1 MLDYINTNNISE
13 EQLSNSPPP
22 YFTFIE
28 NIYTECD
35 SDYGLNESFDIFKS
49 ELNGNNYLI
58 VANKNNNNIDII
70 NIESNKLIKS
80 IKNNPSKFIYIKY
93 FQKIETKKNYLITIN
108 IKNAINIYEFSEEN
122 NFEKINLLLTIIT
135 KKEFNNT
142 FNFINSTLI
151 FNIKINSKLFDILLV
166 SSRARY
172 MEEYPTLIYNIKNG
186 QELKEISHTKKNM
199 TRFMIPWY
207 NKNDDNY
214 YLIEL
219 CEELLIVINILYNN
233 IYAKLDE
240 EKFKSFNTGF
250 VHELNDIDFLFVAD
264 SCGQIQVFNL
274 FSKEICF
281 KIDVRKNKSNIRLY
295 GLILW
300 NYNYLIVNDDNNKS
314 IIVIDLKNKYII
326 GSTYNE
332 HNDSVRCIKRIRH
345 KKYGECLITGGD
357 DHFIKLFK
365 SNNDI
370 SIPIFQK

>member
-1 MLDYINTNNISE
+1 MNNINTNNISE
-13 EQLSNSPPP
+13 EQISNSPPP

-28 NIYTECD
+28 NIYTKCD

-93 FQKIETKKNYLITIN
+93 FQKIEAKKNYLITIN

-122 NFEKINLLLTIIT
+122 DFEKINLLLTIIT

-186 QELKEISHTKKNM
+186 QEIKEISHTKKNM

>member
-1 MLDYINTNNISE
+1 MNNINTNNISE

-28 NIYTECD
+28 NIYTKCD

-142 FNFINSTLI
+142 FNFINGTLI

-240 EKFKSFNTGF
+240 EKFKSFNAGF

>member
-1 MLDYINTNNISE
+1 MNNINTNNISE

-274 FSKEICF
+274 FTKEICF

>member
-1 MLDYINTNNISE
+1 MNNINTNNISE

-122 NFEKINLLLTIIT
+122 DFEKINLLLTIIT

>member
-1 MLDYINTNNISE
+1 MNNINTNNISE

-22 YFTFIE
+22 YFTLIE

-332 HNDSVRCIKRIRH
+332 HNNSVRCIKRIRH

-370 SIPIFQK
+370 SIQIFQK

>member
-1 MLDYINTNNISE
+1 MNNINSNNISE

-28 NIYTECD
+28 NIYTKCD

-142 FNFINSTLI
+142 FNFINGTLI

>member
-1 MLDYINTNNISE
+1 MNNINSNNISE
-13 EQLSNSPPP
+13 EQISNSPPP

-199 TRFMIPWY
+199 TRFMIPWF

>member
-1 MLDYINTNNISE
+1 MNNINTNNISE

-142 FNFINSTLI
+142 FNFINGTLI

>member
-1 MLDYINTNNISE
+1 MNNINSNNISE
-13 EQLSNSPPP
+13 EQISNSPPP

-28 NIYTECD
+28 NIYTKCD

-274 FSKEICF
+274 FTKEICF

>member
-1 MLDYINTNNISE
+1 MNNINSNNISE
-13 EQLSNSPPP
+13 EQISNSPPP

-28 NIYTECD
+28 NIYTKCD

-49 ELNGNNYLI
+49 ELNANNYLI

-93 FQKIETKKNYLITIN
+93 FQKIEAKKNYLITIN

>member
-1 MLDYINTNNISE
+1 MNNINTNNISE

-49 ELNGNNYLI
+49 ELNANNYLI

-142 FNFINSTLI
+142 FNFINGTLI

-186 QELKEISHTKKNM
+186 QQLKEISHTKKNM

>member
-1 MLDYINTNNISE
+1 MNNINTNNISE

-28 NIYTECD
+28 NIYTKCD

-49 ELNGNNYLI
+49 ELNANNYLI

>member
-1 MLDYINTNNISE
+1 MNNINSNNISE
-13 EQLSNSPPP
+13 EQISNSPPP

-28 NIYTECD
+28 NIYTKCD

-93 FQKIETKKNYLITIN
+93 FQKIEAKKNYLITIN

-122 NFEKINLLLTIIT
+122 DFEKINLLLTIIT

-186 QELKEISHTKKNM
+186 QEIKEISHTKKNM

>member
-1 MLDYINTNNISE
+1 MNNINSNNISE
-13 EQLSNSPPP
+13 EQISNSPPP

-28 NIYTECD
+28 NIYTKCD

-49 ELNGNNYLI
+49 ELNANNYLI

-199 TRFMIPWY
+199 TRFMIPWF

>member
-1 MLDYINTNNISE
+1 MNNINSNNISE
-13 EQLSNSPPP
+13 EQISNSPPP

-28 NIYTECD
+28 NIYTKCD

-93 FQKIETKKNYLITIN
+93 FQKIEAKKNYLITIN

-122 NFEKINLLLTIIT
+122 NFERINLLLTIIT

-142 FNFINSTLI
+142 FNFINGTLI

-240 EKFKSFNTGF
+240 EKYKSFNTGF
-250 VHELNDIDFLFVAD
+250 VYELNDIDFLFVAD

-274 FSKEICF
+274 FTKEICF

>member
-1 MLDYINTNNISE
+1 MNNINTNNISE
-13 EQLSNSPPP
+13 EQISNSPPP

-28 NIYTECD
+28 NIYTKCD

>member
-1 MLDYINTNNISE
+1 MNNINTNNISE

-151 FNIKINSKLFDILLV
+151 
-166 SSRARY
+166 
-172 MEEYPTLIYNIKNG
+172 YNIKNG

-199 TRFMIPWY
+199 TRFMIPWF

>member
-1 MLDYINTNNISE
+1 MNNINTNNISE
-13 EQLSNSPPP
+13 EQISNSPPP

>member
-1 MLDYINTNNISE
+1 MNNINTNNISE

-28 NIYTECD
+28 NIYTKCD

>member
-1 MLDYINTNNISE
+1 MNNINTNNISE

-49 ELNGNNYLI
+49 ELNANNYLI

-142 FNFINSTLI
+142 FNFINGTLI